1 MQEGRGRILI
11 VRSLYNRDLQKS
23 SVEKVLNYLND
34 VNEKHGGEEADK
46 KAEELMR
53 IIDDSK
59 NSEMVILKILDG
71 MINSL

>member
-11 VRSLYNRDLQKS
+11 VRSLYNRNFQKS
-23 SVEKVLNYLND
+23 LVEKVLNYLND
-34 VNEKHGGEEADK
+34 VNEKHDGEEVDK
-46 KAEELMR
+46 KAEELTR

-59 NSEMVILKILDG
+59 NSEMVIQKVLDG